1 MNSKDKNVKVIA
13 LLPMKGNSERVPDK
27 NLKDFCGSP
36 LYHRV
41 LSVLLESEHIDQV
54 IVNTDSDRIKN
65 DLIKTF
71 GDAVTIH
78 DRPEGI
84 CGDFVSMNEIIK
96 DDLSNSDGTI
106 YFQTHS
112 TNPLIKL
119 DSVNNSIE
127 KMLSFMEGN
136 TYDSIFSVTKLQTR
150 LYSPDGSALNHNPE
164 ELLRTQDL
172 PPLYEE
178 NSNFYIFTKESF
190 LASDKKRIGT
200 KPYMFEI
207 DKVEA
212 VDIDVLQDFII
223 AEAIY
228 KVVN

>member
-1 MNSKDKNVKVIA
+1 MNSKSKKLKVIA

-41 LSVLLESEHIDQV
+41 LGVLLESKYIDEV

-65 DLIKTF
+65 DLRSTF
-71 GDAVTIH
+71 GDKVTIH
-78 DRPEGI
+78 DRPESI
-84 CGDFVSMNEIIK
+84 CGDFVSMNEIINY
-96 DDLSNSDGTI
+96 DLTNSDGAI

-112 TNPLIKL
+112 TNPLVKL
-119 DSVNNSIE
+119 ESVNSSIE
-127 KMLSFMEGN
+127 KMLSFMELK
-136 TYDSIFSVTKLQTR
+136 TYDSIFSVTKVQTR
-150 LYSPDGSALNHNPE
+150 LYNPNGSALNHNPN

-178 NSNFYIFTKESF
+178 NSNFYIFTKDSF
-190 LASDKKRIGT
+190 LASDKKRIGIQ
-200 KPYMFEI
+200 PYMFEI

-228 KVVN
+228 KIVN